1 MIQLAC
7 RLNALSGRFG
17 MSVAPTNFL
26 NTLTVATATPLC
38 KMLFNSEG
46 DLATFE
52 FQLASAADVET
63 FLTNADENIFS
74 APENFLQDGNI
85 LKCSKTFAKPL
96 AAAGWLV
103 GCAIKARQT
112 VDNISN
118 LLSIVGDSRR
128 KILIKICPEIG
139 KMVELRMATDKLPES
154 HAEGQHIIGRNRYSM
169 SGEGFRAESRLIYI
183 LDDQPY
189 IEVLNGNKQL
199 FSAKFDL
206 RATDNEKLA
215 LTNDI
220 KIQPLPTTV
229 VVERRI
235 TADPTELK
243 YELFIEPDEEFDIKK
258 LMMYENSISE
268 FDPDCYDG
276 LSVDYIIYG
285 DEILKLLN
293 PDRFC
298 QSFHIRYFFGTL
310 FPDYIEYV

>member
-7 RLNALSGRFG
+7 RLNALFGRLG
-17 MSVAPTNFL
+17 MTVSPSEDV
-26 NTLTVATATPLC
+26 NTLIVATATPLC
-38 KMLFNSEG
+38 KMLFHSEDG
-46 DLATFE
+46 LATFE
-52 FQLASAADVET
+52 LQLASAADVET
-63 FLTNADENIFS
+63 FLTNADENII
-74 APENFLQDGNI
+74 AATENFLQDGNI

-96 AAAGWLV
+96 AAASWLA

-112 VDNISN
+112 VDKIAN
-118 LLSIVGDSRR
+118 LLSIIGDSRR

-139 KMVELRMATDKLPES
+139 RMIELRMATDKLPES
-154 HAEGQHIIGRNRYSM
+154 HAEGQHIIGRHRFSM
-169 SGEGFRAESRLIYI
+169 SGEGFRAESRLIYM
-183 LDDQPY
+183 LDDLPY

-206 RATDNEKLA
+206 RATDNDKLA

-220 KIQPLPTTV
+220 KIKPLPATV

-243 YELFIEPDEEFDIKK
+243 YELFLDPEEEFDIKK
-258 LMMYENSISE
+258 LKMYENSVSE

-276 LSVDYIIYG
+276 LSVDHIIYG